1 MKKIISIALV
11 LLLAA
16 GFCFAAPVTRI
27 VNITGTIEDGD
38 TETPDGVNDPGDV
51 VVDGPIKIVARII
64 TSKNNNGE
72 APEGTSWPSSSEG
85 GVPFTD
91 SKTSFTADLTHE
103 LSDTSID
110 SFTVVYGAYGNVSAD
125 NVAKTSVTISAT
137 SDGWELNGNSAES
150 QMELFVSST
159 PDGENTDIMYGTTG
173 DNSGDIK
180 VVTNGGDTAGTL
192 YIVGN
197 TKVTWGKA
205 DDISTP
211 AAGEYTATIT
221 FTFTAF

>member
-16 GFCFAAPVTRI
+16 GFCFADPVTRT
-27 VNITGTIEDGD
+27 VNITGTIKDGD

-91 SKTSFTADLTHE
+91 SETSFTADLTHE

-110 SFTVVYGAYGNVSAD
+110 SFTVVYGAYGNVSAA
-125 NVAKTSVTISAT
+125 NAANYVTIKT
-137 SDGWELNGNSAES
+137 SDGGWMLGGEEADDQMKLNVINSPCGS
-150 QMELFVSST
+150 DS
-159 PDGENTDIMYGTTG
+159 DIMYGTTG

-180 VVTNGGDTAGTL
+180 VVTNGGDTEGKL

-197 TKVTWGKA
+197 TQVTWSKA
-205 DDISTP
+205 EGVSTP
-211 AAGEYTATIT
+211 TAGSYTATIT
-221 FTFTAF
+221 FTFTAS